1 MDILCMK
8 SYDGHKQLSQ
18 HKVGTLLVHAFDTI
32 YSYVAFF
39 KHRREQNHDYNVIEG
54 IVTFCTNAVLIIVM
68 RWVISVLP
76 IFYYL

>member
-32 YSYVAFF
+32 YSYVAIFL
-39 KHRREQNHDYNVIEG
+39 RIEENK
-54 IVTFCTNAVLIIVM
+54 IMTTML
-68 RWVISVLP
+68 
-76 IFYYL
+76 